1 MRYIDRDLIGRPKAM
16 LKNPNFPGL
25 AWIGHQPKY
34 SYYGAQANKALSQAN
49 GAIQTLFTVPTSG
62 PYTLVGATAT
72 FNLSNW
78 HTNLDGNGRL
88 LPSPQRLYV
97 KMIRAYQY
105 VETALADSVSFAQ
118 IALVNFFIG
127 NNVSYLNAHF
137 RSLPA
142 GYGPSGASAG
152 ITNNGFPLIQNAC
165 NFWSPNYR
173 IGTGNSPQM
182 PAVPTM
188 DPAAAQNGAAQPIT
202 ARNVEII
209 EQNEQFGV
217 VIDPTQFH
225 DAAGN
230 TTYTTST
237 GGIGLNAWI
246 ELDGLW
252 MRQVQ

>member
-1 MRYIDRDLIGRPKAM
+1 MQGRYIDRELIGRPKAM
-16 LKNPNFPGL
+16 LRNPNFPGL

-72 FNLSNW
+72 FNFSAW

-105 VETALADSVSFAQ
+105 VETAAADAISFAQ

-142 GYGPSGASAG
+142 GYGPMGASTG
-152 ITNNGFPLIQNAC
+152 ITNMGLPLIQNAC
-165 NFWSPNYR
+165 NFWSPSYR
-173 IGTGNSPQM
+173 IGTGGAPSQ
-182 PAVPTM
+182 PAVSTT
-188 DPAAAQNGAAQPIT
+188 DPATGQPIT
-202 ARNVEII
+202 TRNVEII

-230 TTYTTST
+230 TSYTTSA
-237 GGIGLNAWI
+237 GGIGINAWI